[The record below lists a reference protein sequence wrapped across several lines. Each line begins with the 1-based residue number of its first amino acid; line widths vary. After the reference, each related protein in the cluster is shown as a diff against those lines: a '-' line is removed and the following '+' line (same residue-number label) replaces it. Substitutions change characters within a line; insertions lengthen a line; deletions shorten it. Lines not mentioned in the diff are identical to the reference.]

1 MENII
6 LNIIMIVFPVLG
18 YFIYNC
24 YRELRSDKYN
34 YLVFDISLISS
45 IYFSFKYGGDYSLL
59 FCNIPIIIG
68 YLQKRVNISIILSVI
83 CLIYTVLFF
92 DVNIVIGLI
101 KFIIYFVIYLIA
113 DILKVSYKKYI
124 MVSAVVVGF
133 FVSFEYFKVAKGS
146 YLGNVGLLF
155 IFMLLFYSITFILM
169 SLFNLG
175 NNITNLYINN
185 CELEKDKQLKNSLFK
200 ITHEVKNPIAVC
212 KGYLEMFDVNN
223 KKQSEKFIS
232 IIKSE
237 IDRSLMIMSDFMEFS
252 KIKIEREIMDINMLL
267 EDIEDEF
274 VIFISNKDI
283 EFSCKYIDDEVFI
296 EGDYNRLKQVFIN
309 LIKNSIEAMDDFG
322 RIEIVTHMLKGY
334 YYIEINDNGKGME
347 QDELN
352 RIKEMFFTTKINGSG
367 LGVSLSD
374 EIIRAH
380 DGKLDYYSKLGK
392 GTRVVVKLPI
402 VMI

>member
-1 MENII
+1 MDSII
-6 LNIIMIVFPVLG
+6 LNIIMIVFPILV

-34 YLVFDISLISS
+34 YLVFDIAIISS
-45 IYFSFKYGGDYSLL
+45 MYFCFKYGGKYSLL
-59 FCNIPIIIG
+59 FSNIPIIIG
-68 YLQKRVNISIILSVI
+68 YLKKRVNVSVLLSII
-83 CLIYTVLFF
+83 CLIYNVIFF
-92 DVNIVIGLI
+92 DLNFVIALI
-101 KFIIYFVIYLIA
+101 KFVIYFVIYLIA
-113 DILKVSYKKYI
+113 DSLKVNYKKHI
-124 MVSAVVVGF
+124 MVSSVVVGF

-146 YLGNVGLLF
+146 YIGSFGLLF
-155 IFMLLFYSITFILM
+155 MFMILFYSLTFILM

-175 NNITNLYINN
+175 NNITNLYISN
-185 CELEKDKQLKNSLFK
+185 CELEKDKQLRNSLFK

-212 KGYLEMFDVNN
+212 KGYLEMFDVND
-223 KKQSEKFIS
+223 KKQAEKFIS

-237 IDRSLMIMSDFMEFS
+237 IDRSLGIMADFMEFS
-252 KIKIEREIMDINMLL
+252 KIKIERDIMDVNMLL

-274 VIFISNKDI
+274 VIFINNRDI
-283 EFSCKYIDDEVFI
+283 EFNCKYVDEEIFI

-309 LIKNSIEAMDDFG
+309 LIKNSIEAMDGVGKID
-322 RIEIVTHMLKGY
+322 IITHILKGY
-334 YYIEINDNGKGME
+334 YYIEISDNGKGMDE
-347 QDELN
+347 DELN
-352 RIKEMFFTTKINGSG
+352 KIKEMFFTTKSNGSG

-402 VMI
+402 VVI